1 METSH
6 EGEREMEAQAP
17 TRDGTAAPITAFS
30 PGSPPAKMNA
40 NPAVLV
46 IAPHAGHAVGLDQ
59 ALELLRAAGIE
70 VGRTINVTELYEHR
84 PEGAGWRAAG
94 FGSVI
99 AAGGDGT
106 VGTVATHV
114 AESELPVGILPMGTA
129 NDVARSLAIPVDLAA
144 ASRVIAAGR
153 LRSVDAGQTLPALTK
168 PGALAVDPSTP
179 PRGPDA
185 PSPAAGAY
193 FLHALTL
200 GLNVEFAKL
209 ATDVARRE
217 RWGPLTYAA
226 SALEA
231 LQHFRP
237 VPVTL
242 RFPRAIPGDAPE
254 ASDSGGTE
262 EDDDTVVCEVVQVVG
277 LNTPVFGGGMNLRVP
292 GVHTSDRML
301 DFVVIEAIEGS
312 ALRRTVE
319 GLIEAMGRLG
329 RRPGKQVRPDATP
342 ASASGSTAADDAVLG
357 LALPGVRR
365 FKTRWMAIETPTP
378 VDVTMDGEVRAHTPV
393 VVRVAPKSIRVFAP
407 PTETE

>member
-1 METSH
+1 MESSH
-6 EGEREMEAQAP
+6 ESEREREGQAP
-17 TRDGTAAPITAFS
+17 TRDGTQAPATTAAAGKALAPTSAS
-30 PGSPPAKMNA
+30 
-40 NPAVLV
+40 PAVLV
-46 IAPHAGHAVGLDQ
+46 IAPHAGHAVDRDR
-59 ALELLRAAGIE
+59 AIALLRDAGIE
-70 VGRTINVTELYEHR
+70 VGRTIVITELYEHK
-84 PEGAGWRAAG
+84 PEGPAWRAAG
-94 FGSVI
+94 FASAI

-114 AESELPVGILPMGTA
+114 AESDLPIGILPMGTA

-144 ASRVIAAGR
+144 AARVIAAGH
-153 LRSVDAGQTLPALTK
+153 LRDVDAGQTLPALTK
-168 PGALAVDPSTP
+168 PGALAVESSAP
-179 PRGPDA
+179 PLGPDA

-209 ATDVARRE
+209 ATDVARRQ

-242 RFPRAIPGDAPE
+242 RFPRAVPSDAPE
-254 ASDSGGTE
+254 ASHSGGPE
-262 EDDDTVVCEVVQVVG
+262 GEDDSIACEVVQVVG
-277 LNTPVFGGGMNLRVP
+277 LNTPVFGGGMNLRMP

-301 DFVVIEAIEGS
+301 DFLVIEAIEGS

-319 GLIEAMGRLG
+319 GLIEAMGHLGERLG
-329 RRPGKQVRPDATP
+329 KQARLTATLAGESDSTSLDDAT
-342 ASASGSTAADDAVLG
+342 LG

-365 FKTRWMAIETPTP
+365 FRTRWMAIETPTP
-378 VDVTMDGEVRAHTPV
+378 VDVTMDGEVRTHTPII
-393 VVRVAPKSIRVFAP
+393 VRVAPNPIRVFSP
-407 PTETE
+407 PREDR